1 MPALARRAVRLLLER
16 GLMSAADVHRY
27 GVTARDVSESNAVV
41 LVELGNG
48 RGFAVKDVS
57 SSRDTGQGSPAQE
70 IALYRT
76 AGAHPGCARILPRL
90 ELHDQD
96 TGLLVLEG
104 VISARRLDRLD
115 TSGCAASFGR
125 ALGAWHQVGADLPR
139 LAATRPWL
147 LDIAGPARLPVLT
160 NDGPLRSLTDA
171 LLDDPSHRA
180 ALDLVRTAWAA
191 DTAIHGDV
199 RFTNVLI
206 RSSGEAVL
214 VDWESSGLGDSRWD
228 VAGGVQEYLSAG
240 RPIEAFLD
248 GYAVGRGRPVE
259 AAFFGAFVACRLLLR
274 ALQLANWMDEPE
286 AEIERHRSLAR
297 SLLESPWPL
306 PLLGLA

>member
-1 MPALARRAVRLLLER
+1 MPELARRAVRLLLER

-48 RGFAVKDVS
+48 RGFAVKDVG
-57 SSRDTGQGSPAQE
+57 SSRDPAQGEAARE

-76 AGAHPGCARILPRL
+76 AAAHAGCARILPRL
-90 ELHDQD
+90 ELHDS
-96 TGLLVLEG
+96 GLLVLEG
-104 VISARRLDRLD
+104 ILSARRLDRLD
-115 TSGCAASFGR
+115 TLGCAASFGR
-125 ALGAWHQVGADLPR
+125 TLGAWHRVGAGLPP

-147 LDIAGPARLPVLT
+147 LDIDGPSRLPILDV
-160 NDGPLRSLTDA
+160 DGPLRSLTAA

-180 ALDLVRTAWAA
+180 ALDLVRTAWVA
-191 DTAIHGDV
+191 DTTIHGDV

-206 RSSGEAVL
+206 RSSGEALL

-240 RPIEAFLD
+240 HPVEDFLS
-248 GYAVGRGRPVE
+248 GYAAGRERPVS
-259 AAFFGAFVACRLLLR
+259 ADLGAFVACRLLLR
-274 ALQLANWMDEPE
+274 ALQLANWTDKPE

-297 SLLESPWPL
+297 SALES
-306 PLLGLA
+306 A